1 MQNRCHQIITTI
13 VFAFSMTPA
22 SLKAQ
27 TDFSIE
33 NIKQIGLPVVNIST
47 VDNEEPTCEYVT
59 HPEGSFGEGITN
71 ANKVP
76 CRIVITKGEDTLYD
90 SGEYEKNERG
100 ATIKINGNTSAYKDN
115 KPYKIKLQTKED
127 LLFRGDKKY
136 KDKEWRLL
144 KDINTLNT
152 ITGLKLNELI
162 GLPWTP
168 AYCPCNVFINN
179 DYRGCYLLIESV
191 KRNADC
197 RLNVDKDTGFIVERD
212 AYWWNEDTF
221 FETDYFSPYNYYR
234 YTWKYPDEE
243 DVTEQQV
250 NDAQDYIN
258 KAEKAILE
266 GNYEQYIDVHS
277 FATWILAHDML
288 GTWDSGGSNLY
299 VMRYDN
305 TDSSLLQ
312 MANLWDF
319 DTCFRM
325 ETGSFSRIHTGIVD
339 FYYYNLFS
347 NTNKSF
353 MKAYKQKWN
362 EIKNNIPQQII
373 QYIQA
378 FAESEEG
385 RALQVSREYHSKRW
399 NNEMTSVDEDAN
411 NLTRWFETHIPLLD
425 ATINNLGDETSIMPP
440 YLYRQWPAIYD
451 IQGHKMKALKKGI
464 NIVNG
469 KKIIVNPSS
478 SHPNDK

>member
-1 MQNRCHQIITTI
+1 MQNRCHQIIAAALLLSFT
-13 VFAFSMTPA
+13 A
-22 SLKAQ
+22 SPILKAQ

-33 NIKQIGLPVVNIST
+33 NIKRIRLPIVSIST
-47 VDNEEPTCEYVT
+47 VNNEEPACEYVT
-59 HPEGSFGEGITN
+59 HPEGSFGESITN

-76 CRIVITKGEDTLYD
+76 CRIVITLGNETLYD
-90 SGEYEKNERG
+90 SGEYEKNEHG
-100 ATIKINGNTSAYKDN
+100 ATIKINGNTSAYEDN
-115 KPYKIKLQTKED
+115 KPYKIKLQAKED

-144 KDINTLNT
+144 KDANTLNT
-152 ITGLKLNELI
+152 ITGLKLNELA

-168 AYCPCNVFINN
+168 AYRPCNVFINN

-212 AYWWNEDTF
+212 AYWWNEDTY

-258 KAEKAILE
+258 KAETAILE
-266 GNYEQYIDVHS
+266 GSYEQYIDVHS
-277 FATWILAHDML
+277 FAAWILAHDML

-305 TDSSLLQ
+305 TGSSLLQ

-325 ETGSFSRIHTGIVD
+325 ETGSFSRIHTSIVD
-339 FYYYNLFS
+339 FYYYNLFN

-353 MKAYKQKWN
+353 VKAYKQKWN
-362 EIKNNIPQQII
+362 EIKDNVPQLMI
-373 QYIQA
+373 QYVQA

-385 RALQVSREYHSKRW
+385 RALQTSREYHGKRW
-399 NNEMTSVDEDAN
+399 NAKLTTVDEDAS
-411 NLTRWFETHIPLLD
+411 NLTQWFETHIPLLD
-425 ATINNLGDETSIMPP
+425 TAINSLDDGTGIMSP
-440 YLYRQWPAIYD
+440 YSHRKWPTVYD
-451 IQGHKMKALKKGI
+451 IRGNRMDRARKGI
-464 NIVNG
+464 NIING
-469 KKIIVNPSS
+469 RKVIMSK
-478 SHPNDK
+478 